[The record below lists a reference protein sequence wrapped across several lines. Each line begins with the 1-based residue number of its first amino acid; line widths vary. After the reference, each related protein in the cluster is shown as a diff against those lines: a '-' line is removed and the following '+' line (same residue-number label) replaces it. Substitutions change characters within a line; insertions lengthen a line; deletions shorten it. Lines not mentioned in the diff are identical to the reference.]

1 MLNAEPEEV
10 YDAIMGGEITLAEF
24 KAWLAFRQA
33 EAVKSQRATP
43 RKTKDRDG
51 PSFLRPV

>member
-10 YDAIMGGEITLAEF
+10 YDAIMGGEITLPEF

-33 EAVKSQRATP
+33 EAVKRERVTP